1 MDNEYE
7 RRRQT
12 KSCLSSEELLAKT
25 GAIVSSA
32 GIALFIAFVAVLLIF
47 PVLKECNSDGK
58 DCIYSSTAPGP
69 FQAVVQPG
77 YLAGSLLTIAAGVFL
92 VRFGR
97 WRGSKKLGPSA

>member
-1 MDNEYE
+1 
-7 RRRQT
+7 
-12 KSCLSSEELLAKT
+12 LSEELLAKT
-25 GAIVSSA
+25 GAIVSSV

-47 PVLKECNSDGK
+47 PVLKECNSDGME
-58 DCIYSSTAPGP
+58 CTYSTTAPEP

-77 YLAGSLLTIAAGVFL
+77 YLAGALLTIAAGVFL